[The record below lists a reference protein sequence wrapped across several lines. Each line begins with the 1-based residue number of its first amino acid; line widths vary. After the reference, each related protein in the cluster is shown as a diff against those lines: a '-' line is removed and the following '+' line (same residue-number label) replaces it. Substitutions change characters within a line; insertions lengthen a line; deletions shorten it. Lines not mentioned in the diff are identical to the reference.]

1 MQAIHHGIMIEEGVK
16 KHLSF
21 FFIYYVNWNKEIERF
36 QKFLKFLNS
45 FLIKIS
51 MFIIS
56 YV

>member
-1 MQAIHHGIMIEEGVK
+1 MIEEGVK